1 MHQNKIIFLVC
12 LTFLIEGCATRRYRA
27 EPISPPESAAQL
39 KARSLED
46 AQLRAFIQ
54 QNLGHKITPWPP
66 SSWDLDLLTLAAFY
80 LNPDLET
87 ARARLAATEASV
99 VTAGARPNPD
109 IRIAPGGETSP
120 ESPWLFGFRF
130 DLPIETAGK
139 RGYRVERARSLT
151 EAARFDLTDTAWGV
165 RKRVRVALLNHLLA
179 VRELGLLQ
187 NQQQVLTERTKLLEV
202 RLQVGEIP
210 RPELDVAQIELS
222 NARLGISI
230 AEGWVHETQAVLAA
244 AIGVSSSALNGVQF
258 SWPSLE
264 ELPSE
269 EQISE
274 DLIERDAVL
283 NRLDVRRALAE
294 YAAADTALKLE
305 IAKQYPDLHI
315 GPGYDFDEGHHKF
328 SLGVGLTLPIFNR
341 NQGPIAEAEARRKE
355 TGTQFL
361 ATQARVIG
369 DSESALARYRAALA
383 QFHEADESLMKLQ
396 SVREQMIR
404 QAVSVG
410 ETDRLELNGVLFQS
424 TVAANARLDALHRAQ
439 TALGTLEDAVQKP
452 LERGG
457 AVLPL
462 PQSSSRD
469 GIQKEGNQT
478 Q

>member
-1 MHQNKIIFLVC
+1 MHRNKVMCLLC
-12 LTFLIEGCATRRYRA
+12 LTFVLAGCAMRRYHA
-27 EPISPPESAAQL
+27 EPISSSESAAQL

-46 AQLRAFIQ
+46 PQLRAFMER
-54 QNLGHKITPWPP
+54 NLGHAVSPWPP

-80 LNPDLET
+80 FNPDLET
-87 ARARLAATEASV
+87 ARARVAASEAAV

-120 ESPWLFGFRF
+120 ESPWLFGLSF

-139 RGYRVERARSLT
+139 RGYRVERAQSLT
-151 EAARFDLTDTAWGV
+151 DAARFELADAAWAV
-165 RKRVRVALLNHLLA
+165 RSRVRAALADHLLS
-179 VRELGLLQ
+179 VRDLDLLRSR
-187 NQQQVLTERTKLLEV
+187 QQVLVERTTLLKA

-210 RPELDVAQIELS
+210 RPELDAAEIELS
-222 NARLGISI
+222 NGRLGLSI
-230 AEGWVHETQAVLAA
+230 AAGRVYETQAVLAA
-244 AIGVSSSALNGVQF
+244 AVGVSSSALDAVQF
-258 SWPSLE
+258 SWPTLE

-269 EQISE
+269 QQVSQDVI
-274 DLIERDAVL
+274 DRDAVL

-328 SLGVGLTLPIFNR
+328 SLGAGLTLPVFNH

-383 QFHEADESLMKLQ
+383 EFNEADASLTKLQ
-396 SVREQMIR
+396 SVREQMAD
-404 QAVSVG
+404 QAVSMG
-410 ETDRLELNGVLFQS
+410 EMDRLELNGLIFQS
-424 TVAANARLDALHRAQ
+424 TVAAKSRLDALQHVQ
-439 TALGTLEDAVQKP
+439 TALGALEDALQKP
-452 LERGG
+452 LERGS
-457 AVLPL
+457 ATLPL

-469 GIQKEGNQT
+469 RVQKEGT